1 MRKVEIA
8 LLFLLALVPAAAEKR
23 LLCGGMLD
31 NRPVFLIAEG
41 RDVSL
46 ADLSG
51 KELLRESN
59 VIAADSEDGPYFAFL
74 KKDSI
79 VWLDEK
85 LHRHDVGIS
94 KISPYLSMIQEA
106 THLALIKQG
115 ILLIPE
121 EIPYLLNLESEVRRP
136 FSRAFLLTENR
147 IEFDG
152 MGAVR
157 ALGKWIVLGEGKS
170 LLFIDKATLES
181 VVTVPLQHSSVADI
195 WQEGKEIRILL
206 QNGDGYRVIP
216 STGTV
221 SKVPKNK
228 DDNALIRQHVRFWND
243 SADNVVELRFKDTG
257 ALSLISA
264 WKKGRMEAEISVK
277 LPGREPVVHSLSF
290 SIKTLG
296 KFRFNLRLVSGAL
309 VLDFHEKD
317 IVVTKEAG
325 EIHFLTIMDG
335 ESYAVAGGAVYSWDS
350 STGTLRRMKEEAKGD
365 E

>member
-41 RDVSL
+41 RGVSL

-74 KKDSI
+74 KEDSI

-85 LHRHDVGIS
+85 LHPHDVSIS

-115 ILLIPE
+115 ILLVPE

-136 FSRAFLLTENR
+136 FSGAFLLTEKR

-152 MGAVR
+152 IGAVW
-157 ALGKWIVLGEGKS
+157 AVGKWIVLREGKS
-170 LLFIDKATLES
+170 LRFIDKATMES

-195 WQEGKEIRILL
+195 WPEGKEIQILL
-206 QNGDGYRVIP
+206 QNGAGYRVSP
-216 STGTV
+216 STRTV
-221 SKVPKNK
+221 RKVPKNK
-228 DDNALIRQHVRFWND
+228 DDKALIRQHIRFWND
-243 SADNVVELRFKDTG
+243 RTDSVVGLRLKDER
-257 ALSLISA
+257 ALSLMSA
-264 WKKGRMEAEISVK
+264 WKEGKMKAEISVRA
-277 LPGREPVVHSLSF
+277 PGREAVVHGLSF
-290 SIKTLG
+290 SMKTLG
-296 KFRFNLRLVSGAL
+296 KFRFNLRQVSGAL

-317 IVVTKEAG
+317 IVVIKKAG

-335 ESYAVAGGAVYSWDS
+335 KSYAVAGGVVYTRS
-350 STGTLRRMKEEAKGD
+350 STGKMARYGK
-365 E
+365 

>member
-1 MRKVEIA
+1 MRKAEIA

-46 ADLSG
+46 AGLDG

-59 VIAADSEDGPYFAFL
+59 VIAADIEDGPYFAFL
-74 KKDSI
+74 KEDSI

-85 LHRHDVGIS
+85 LHRHDVSIS
-94 KISPYLSMIQEA
+94 KITPYLSMIQEA

-115 ILLIPE
+115 ILLVPD

-136 FSRAFLLTENR
+136 FSGAFLLTEKR

-152 MGAVR
+152 MGAVW
-157 ALGKWIVLGEGKS
+157 AVGKWIVLREGKS
-170 LLFIDKATLES
+170 LRFIDKATMES
-181 VVTVPLQHSSVADI
+181 VVTVPLRHSSVADI
-195 WQEGKEIRILL
+195 WLEGKEIQILL
-206 QNGDGYRVIP
+206 QNGGGYRVIP
-216 STGTV
+216 STKTV
-221 SKVPKNK
+221 NDIPKDKN
-228 DDNALIRQHVRFWND
+228 DEVLIRQHIRFWND
-243 SADNVVELRFKDTG
+243 SADNVVELRFKDVG

-264 WKKGRMEAEISVK
+264 WKRGRMEAEISVK
-277 LPGREPVVHSLSF
+277 LPGRDPVVHSLSF
-290 SIKTLG
+290 SMKTLG
-296 KFRFNLRLVSGAL
+296 KFRFNLHQVSGAL

-317 IVVTKEAG
+317 IVVTKETAK
-325 EIHFLTIMDG
+325 IHFFTILDG
-335 ESYAVAGGAVYSWDS
+335 QPYAVAGGGVYSWDS
-350 STGTLRRMKEEAKGD
+350 STCTVRRVKGEKSGD